1 MNKNKKLAR
10 NIMICLL
17 AGSSAFYG
25 ISMAYAATS
34 VIANNALPSGGEV
47 MAGQFQG
54 TPDNWASGLE
64 MNIHQ
69 NTVNGVIKWDSFDV
83 GGSATVNF
91 TGPQNFNSLNY
102 VNGGNLSQIYGTIN
116 ANGGNIFLIN
126 PAGVQIGNSAQIN
139 VGSLYVS
146 NKKLDDAALKQ
157 IGSQSST
164 SNIINKLQDYKDFG
178 NGELMSLGNIN
189 ATNVTFEG
197 DRIVID
203 TERLKNTDGRTKL
216 TADKIIVKT
225 NNTDNVVLGYDAY
238 DAANNTYAGQN
249 AAENIATVNGSSF
262 TKKQGYMWVEDIE
275 QLQAM
280 NTNLSGNYALR
291 NSIDATSTAEANAHF
306 TSIGNGSD
314 VFTGKLDGLG
324 NNIFSLTVN
333 NSTGDA
339 GLFAATDGAV
349 ISNVN
354 LIGGSI
360 TGTGNVGALIG
371 SATNTTITNVTN
383 TANVNGTNN
392 SATGGIVGAA
402 QATTTLDRVI
412 NTGTISGVNNVG
424 GLVGTLTDSKII
436 GTSYNLG
443 AVTGSGY
450 NVGGLVGSAEN
461 ATIGD
466 GTNLVYN
473 RLDVTGA
480 YNVGGIVGSMNGS
493 TVKNAENSGNV
504 AATGFTTET
513 YKFHTSD
520 LTTDTKNSAKDGFGE
535 AEVQIANAGGI
546 AGSSSGSQIQDV
558 QNSGDVTSF
567 KKSGNDFYDAG
578 NVGGVVGRAENTNI
592 SNAVNKEND
601 IRGAHNVGGIAG
613 YFGGSYGTNDTSYT
627 IENSQNSGGDIM
639 ATGARYGNN
648 WVTETVRKDG
658 SGGSKEAFHVG
669 NMGGIAG
676 YVTGDNTYI
685 QDSSNSGN
693 VHSLDITTTTISD
706 ASKAANT
713 GGIAGKLDRSD
724 TEDLENIK
732 NDSSKAAIS
741 GSYNTGT
748 VRGFTGIGG
757 VVGMMY
763 NGEVAQSYNVGTVK
777 TTRKTASNYEPA
789 NMGGIVGDATELT
802 DASALIYDVYNTGQ
816 IGDETYTTYARHVGG
831 IVGRFSGTL
840 EKAYN
845 TGNIYNNDTDNGGII
860 GYWYKGNIKDVFN
873 TGNITINGQLT
884 NRAET
889 GGLVGGLYGSLYGPG
904 GKQTFTLTNAYNL
917 GSIRVMDKD
926 DSSVAGIIGGASQNG
941 TTMDLTI
948 KNVYTTGDIYVGSGK
963 AEAITTI
970 ATGSHIT
977 VNNAAYIEPSAGFSG
992 LLTGNKL
999 NNEHE
1004 AQSINSNADKDTWN
1018 SFWANFIAK
1027 SKENSLDADVWR
1039 IYGGTTPILNA
1050 FTPDAKDYV
1059 DKNIDVNDD
1068 IKVQYGTAYNPLL
1081 TIITGNGS
1089 TIDFDWSQAGI
1100 TGMAGLVV
1108 NGSDLVINNMSSSGN
1123 TLYSG
1128 TIYTDRDLIIN
1139 SNSDMALGSASKIY
1153 GSSVVINS
1161 KSNLTSYGTI
1171 TATGAKNDT
1180 NGTVNI
1186 DVGSLDNYGVIS
1198 TTASG
1203 EEVTVAGIGAQHN
1216 NVTYT
1221 EDEIQDAYVDL
1232 PTVGDQY
1239 AITTKSDADT
1249 THTDI
1254 TITGAD
1260 DVNLHY
1266 GNAEKGYVHA
1276 AGDLSVT
1283 STNGDLFSDSDLFV
1297 DGNLLLSA
1305 KGETLLSLTNI
1316 GQVQSKIFIND
1327 VADAIRGLKL
1337 TGSDDSAKIAEIK
1350 DVLDKAG
1357 IFSKYGIDSD
1367 SDKNAIGQYI
1377 LQDINKNLVIPTDTL
1392 QDQSALRYL
1401 HQFLGGFTGADSKKI
1416 SLNGSSAKLTINM
1429 WDASDN
1435 FDLDKYDIIENG
1447 QNKAGFIDALNGT
1460 NISVNGTEPTT
1471 KKDITYIEI
1480 TDAEQLKNIQSY
1492 ADDSSNS
1499 KNILSYN
1506 FALMNDVD
1514 ASKVTDYK
1522 AIGGSGTAYT
1532 GTFDGRD
1539 YRIIGLNVEN
1549 QNGSNANAGVFGVI
1563 GAEGTVENLRVYSSK
1578 ITGTDTA
1585 GAIAGIN
1592 NGTIQN
1598 VTTIGNDVT
1607 VQGSANSVIINN
1619 IHVGAAGGIA
1629 GINTGTVDDVETTG
1643 SVVAGN
1649 AADNSGALSTAGGI
1663 VGINQSD
1670 AKVNNSYSDSA
1681 VTASAGSTYG
1691 LGGVAGVNFGT
1702 LSQVDSL
1709 GVTRGLYI
1717 DKAGSYQAQSGQVGG
1732 IAGINTGIINSGY
1745 NESVVNGSYEVG
1757 GIAGINNGGTITN
1770 VVNAANI
1777 TGDGKDAADG
1787 TYTGGLVGNNSGSI
1801 TNGRNN
1807 GEIIGHEYVGGLVGS
1822 NAKDSTLT
1830 NLVNDSSASITGDS
1844 YVGGIAG
1851 SNAGTITADED
1862 NNNLI
1867 NRGSITGN
1875 QYVGG
1880 VAGLNTGTIKNTN
1893 NDVVLN
1899 AVGTDAKYF
1908 GGVVGWNDKDGTIEN
1923 ATNRADIYAEK
1934 ASYVG
1939 GVAGKND
1946 GKLQGFNGNY
1956 GNVTGK
1962 DHVGGV
1968 IGENTTNITDVNAEN
1983 AGTVTATGG
1992 GAGGIFG
1999 VHTGDITDSTLKNT
2013 GKVIGTG
2020 DGGTGGIATTNS
2032 GNIINS
2038 TLTNEGE
2045 VINENGNYV
2054 GGIFGQ
2060 KNGSDKKITSSIISN
2075 NGIVKGNNYVGGIF
2089 GTNESAIAN
2098 SSMFNSV
2105 KGQVSGNSYV
2115 GGLVGSNSGTITGG
2129 RNNDNTMYEDKI
2141 YNNGV
2146 ITAAGYNIGGLI
2158 GSNEANGSL
2167 TAGYNTGAINAGN
2180 SSNVGGIVGN
2190 NVGTVDQVFN
2200 TVFNSDGTNGTI
2212 TGGTNVGG
2220 IIGSNSGTLTN
2231 AYNTTAVNGAADST
2245 GSIVGNNSNSIKYV
2259 YGSSSLVGTGNGTL
2273 EYSYEINTDE
2283 KWNHA
2288 AKYEDVGFD
2297 FTNTWKI
2304 YEGYGHPLLKVF
2316 LTSANYDSTSDTS
2329 FVYNGKE
2336 QGLDISKVTAADNLA
2351 AYHKV
2356 NQLLQILQNKNAGND
2371 YLGFVSEQI
2380 AASTDGSTFNP
2391 NNLGYDIDVNY
2402 DITKAIIDITLGTV
2416 DRTYGN
2422 AAITSTTGAIQ
2433 KDGYGFTIDM
2443 NGFTDEMKQEIN
2455 NNLLGFVVKEDT
2467 ALSNDPNN
2475 PNKVTNDVADT
2486 YTWSADF
2493 TLGADLNGNYEL
2505 GTINKGQSHVNKA
2518 ELNIHSDDKFIAI
2531 GQTPN
2536 YTGTDINDKLVNGDS
2551 LADGSYNY
2559 GIEDVLAVN
2568 TIGKYP
2574 IGIYLNGTY
2583 YELGNNWE
2591 NSVSF
2596 FKNYDIKFTPGTLTV
2611 NGIYVPVNPPDRNP
2625 WDYLYKDNPFDRIK
2639 NFRERKAEINF
2650 VDGGMEI

>member
-34 VIANNALPSGGEV
+34 VVSNTQLPTGGQVIAGEVTIPEFMKPGGAAGNNTIANITQNSNNA
-47 MAGQFQG
+47 
-54 TPDNWASGLE
+54 
-64 MNIHQ
+64 
-69 NTVNGVIKWDSFDV
+69 VIKWESFDI

-102 VNGGNLSQIYGTIN
+102 INGGNLSQIYGTIN

-146 NKKLDDAALKQ
+146 NKKLDDAALTN
-157 IGSQSST
+157 IGSQDST
-164 SNIINKLQDYKDFG
+164 SNIINKLQDYKDFS

-225 NNTDNVVLGYDAY
+225 NNNIDNVVLGYDAY
-238 DAANNTYAGQN
+238 DAAKMTYAGQN
-249 AAENIATVNGSSF
+249 ADENIATVNGSSF
-262 TKKQGYMWVEDIE
+262 TKEQGYMWVEDIE

-291 NSIDATSTAEANAHF
+291 NSIDATSTAENDAHF
-306 TSIGNGSD
+306 TSIGN
-314 VFTGKLDGLG
+314 FKGKFDGLG

-371 SATNTTITNVTN
+371 KATNTKITNVLN
-383 TANVNGTNN
+383 TASVTGTTD
-392 SATGGIVGAA
+392 SSVTGGIVGNA
-402 QATTTLDRVI
+402 QNSVIDSVI

-424 GLVGTLTDSKII
+424 GLAGKLQDTDTSDEVYAKIT

-520 LTTDTKNSAKDGFGE
+520 TTTDTKNSAQDGVGE

-546 AGSSSGSQIQDV
+546 AGGSSGSQIQDV

-613 YFGGSYGTNDTSYT
+613 YFGGSYGTNNTSYT

-639 ATGARYGNN
+639 ATGARYYDH
-648 WVTETVRKDG
+648 WVTETVRKNN
-658 SGGSKEAFHVG
+658 SGGSNEAFHVG

-676 YVTGDNTYI
+676 YVAGDNTYI
-685 QDSSNSGN
+685 KNSSNSGN
-693 VHSLDITTTTISD
+693 VHSLDITTTTISE

-713 GGIAGKLDRSD
+713 GGIAGKLDRSN
-724 TEDLENIK
+724 TENLENIK
-732 NDSSKAAIS
+732 NGSSKAAIS

-763 NGEVAQSYNVGTVK
+763 NGEVAQSYNVGTIK
-777 TTRKTASNYEPA
+777 STRKTSSSYEPS
-789 NMGGIVGDATELT
+789 NLGGIVGDATELT

-873 TGNITINGQLT
+873 TGNITINGKLA

-889 GGLVGGLYGSLYGPG
+889 GGIVGGLCGSNYGG
-904 GKQTFTLTNAYNL
+904 GGEQIFTLTNAYNL
-917 GSIRVMDKD
+917 GSIRVMDTD
-926 DSSVAGIIGGASQNG
+926 DSSVAGIIGGSSQNG
-941 TTMDLTI
+941 TTMNLTI
-948 KNVYTTGDIYVGSGK
+948 KNVYTAGDIYVGNGK

-977 VNNAAYIEPSAGFSG
+977 VNNAAYIEPTAGFS
-992 LLTGNKL
+992 KL
-999 NNEHE
+999 NSKHE
-1004 AQSINSNADKDTWN
+1004 AQSINSNADKDTWD
-1018 SFWANFIAK
+1018 SFWANFIAQ
-1027 SKENSLDADVWR
+1027 SKENSSGADVWR
-1039 IYGGTTPILNA
+1039 IYGGTTPILEA
-1050 FTPDAKDYV
+1050 FTPNSKGYV
-1059 DKNIDVNDD
+1059 DENIVGDGSNG

-1081 TIITGNGS
+1081 TIITGNGEP
-1089 TIDFDWSQAGI
+1089 IKFDWSLAGI

-1108 NGSDLVINNMSSSGN
+1108 NGSDLVIDNMSSSGN

-1128 TIYTDRDLIIN
+1128 TIYTDRALTIN
-1139 SNSDMALGSASKIY
+1139 TAKGGNISLGSASKIY
-1153 GSSVVINS
+1153 GSSVNINADG
-1161 KSNLTSYGTI
+1161 NLLSYGTI
-1171 TATGAKNDT
+1171 TATGAKGD
-1180 NGTVNI
+1180 NGNI
-1186 DVGSLDNYGVIS
+1186 NIEAGNIDNYGVIS
-1198 TTASG
+1198 STAKG
-1203 EEVTVAGIGAQHN
+1203 ETVTVAGIGKNYTSAN
-1216 NVTYT
+1216 YNT
-1221 EDEIQDAYVDL
+1221 EDIKKAYVDL
-1232 PTVGDQY
+1232 PSAGDRY
-1239 AITTKSDADT
+1239 SITAESKSTDAD
-1249 THTDI
+1249 I
-1254 TITGAD
+1254 NFTGSN
-1260 DVNLHY
+1260 DVNLYY

-1276 AGDLSVT
+1276 AGDLNIESDGNV
-1283 STNGDLFSDSDLFV
+1283 FSDSDLFV
-1297 DGNLLLSA
+1297 GGNLSMSA

-1377 LQDINKNLVIPTDTL
+1377 LQDINNKLVIPTDTL

-1401 HQFLGGFTGADSKKI
+1401 HQFLGGFTGNDDDSKKI

-1435 FDLDKYDIIENG
+1435 FDLDKYDIENG
-1447 QNKAGFIDALNGT
+1447 QNKAGFINALNGT
-1460 NISVNGTEPTT
+1460 NISVNGKVPTT

-1492 ADDSSNS
+1492 ADNPNNS

-1607 VQGSANSVIINN
+1607 VQGSANSVIIND

-1649 AADNSGALSTAGGI
+1649 AADSSGALSTAGGI
-1663 VGINQSD
+1663 VGINQSG
-1670 AKVNNSYSDSA
+1670 AEVNNSYSDSA

-1709 GVTRGLYI
+1709 GVTRGLYK
-1717 DKAGSYQAQSGQVGG
+1717 DNTGQYVAQSGQVGG
-1732 IAGINTGIINSGY
+1732 LAGINTGTINSGY
-1745 NESVVNGSYEVG
+1745 NESIVNGSREIG
-1757 GIAGINNGGTITN
+1757 GIAGVNNGGTITN
-1770 VVNAANI
+1770 VVNAANV

-1807 GEIIGHEYVGGLVGS
+1807 GEITGHEYVGGLVGS
-1822 NAKDSTLT
+1822 NAKDSILK

-1851 SNAGTITADED
+1851 SNAGTITADEK

-1867 NRGSITGN
+1867 NRGVITGN
-1875 QYVGG
+1875 KYVGG
-1880 VAGLNTGTIKNTN
+1880 VAGVNTGTITNTN
-1893 NDVVLN
+1893 NNVILHATGN
-1899 AVGTDAKYF
+1899 DAQYF
-1908 GGVVGWNDKDGTIEN
+1908 GGVAGRNDQAGTIEN
-1923 ATNRADIYAEK
+1923 ATNRADIYAEN

-1939 GVAGKND
+1939 GIAGKNE
-1946 GKLQGFNGNY
+1946 GTLNGFNGNY

-1968 IGENTTNITDVNAEN
+1968 IGENTTDITGVNAEN
-1983 AGTVTATGG
+1983 AGTVIATGG

-1999 VHTGDITDSTLKNT
+1999 IHTGNLTNSTLKNVGT
-2013 GKVIGTG
+2013 VIGTG
-2020 DGGTGGIATTNS
+2020 DGGTGGLIGQNT
-2032 GNIINS
+2032 GNINKSSLKNEAGATVIGIN
-2038 TLTNEGE
+2038 N
-2045 VINENGNYV
+2045 
-2054 GGIFGQ
+2054 
-2060 KNGSDKKITSSIISN
+2060 
-2075 NGIVKGNNYVGGIF
+2075 
-2089 GTNESAIAN
+2089 
-2098 SSMFNSV
+2098 
-2105 KGQVSGNSYV
+2105 V
-2115 GGLVGSNSGTITGG
+2115 GGLIGINTGTITGG
-2129 RNNDNTMYEDKI
+2129 RDDNNSYYKYQI

-2146 ITAAGYNIGGLI
+2146 INVGTWNDTNNDGVINADEFTSTNGSNIGGLI

-2220 IIGSNSGTLTN
+2220 IIGSNSDSGTLTN
-2231 AYNTTAVNGAADST
+2231 AYNTTAVTGAADST
-2245 GSIVGNNSNSIKYV
+2245 GSIVGSNSGTVQYV
-2259 YGSSSLVGTGNGTL
+2259 YGSGSLVGTGNGTL
-2273 EYSYEINTDE
+2273 EYSYEISNGE
-2283 KWNHA
+2283 KWNNA
-2288 AKYEDVGFD
+2288 GSYKGFAFSDGKYDNQDGI
-2297 FTNTWKI
+2297 WKI

-2316 LTSANYDSTSDTS
+2316 LTSASYKPDADTS

-2336 QGLDISKVTAADNLA
+2336 QGLNAGNVIAADGLG
-2351 AYHKV
+2351 AYH
-2356 NQLLQILQNKNAGND
+2356 NAEQLLQALLNKEIGDN

-2380 AASTDGSTFNP
+2380 AASLAGGFNP
-2391 NNLGYDIDVNY
+2391 NNLGYDIDVKY
-2402 DITKAIIDITLGTV
+2402 
-2416 DRTYGN
+2416 
-2422 AAITSTTGAIQ
+2422 AITPSP
-2433 KDGYGFTIDM
+2433 
-2443 NGFTDEMKQEIN
+2443 IN
-2455 NNLLGFVVKEDT
+2455 
-2467 ALSNDPNN
+2467 P
-2475 PNKVTNDVADT
+2475 
-2486 YTWSADF
+2486 
-2493 TLGADLNGNYEL
+2493 EL
-2505 GTINKGQSHVNKA
+2505 
-2518 ELNIHSDDKFIAI
+2518 
-2531 GQTPN
+2531 P
-2536 YTGTDINDKLVNGDS
+2536 
-2551 LADGSYNY
+2551 
-2559 GIEDVLAVN
+2559 
-2568 TIGKYP
+2568 KY
-2574 IGIYLNGTY
+2574 
-2583 YELGNNWE
+2583 
-2591 NSVSF
+2591 
-2596 FKNYDIKFTPGTLTV
+2596 
-2611 NGIYVPVNPPDRNP
+2611 
-2625 WDYLYKDNPFDRIK
+2625 DYLYKDNPFDRIK

>member
-34 VIANNALPSGGEV
+34 VVSNTQLPTGFDPVLGGATISQNGNIMDVNQEYQNA
-47 MAGQFQG
+47 
-54 TPDNWASGLE
+54 
-64 MNIHQ
+64 
-69 NTVNGVIKWDSFDV
+69 VNKWESFDI

-91 TGPQNFNSLNY
+91 NGPQNFNSLNY

-146 NKKLDDAALKQ
+146 NKKLDDAALTN
-157 IGSQSST
+157 IGSQNST
-164 SNIINKLQDYKDFG
+164 SNIIKTLQTYSTFG

-197 DRIVID
+197 NGRIVID
-203 TERLKNTDGRTKL
+203 ADRIRDAAG
-216 TADKIIVKT
+216 TAVNNDFKVHTT
-225 NNTDNVVLGYDAY
+225 NADNVVIGYEAY
-238 DAANNTYAGQN
+238 DGTYEGKDKEFDNVYVDN
-249 AAENIATVNGSSF
+249 AATPTNV
-262 TKKQGYMWVEDIE
+262 KGYMWVEDIE

-306 TSIGNGSD
+306 TSIGN
-314 VFTGKLDGLG
+314 FEGKFDGLG

-333 NSTGDA
+333 STGDA
-339 GLFAATDGAV
+339 GLFAATAGAV

-383 TANVNGTNN
+383 TANVNGTTD
-392 SATGGIVGAA
+392 SSVTGGIVGNA
-402 QATTTLDRVI
+402 QNSVIDSGI

-424 GLVGTLTDSKII
+424 GLVGKLTGNNTGDAQIT

-466 GTNLVYN
+466 GINLVYN

-480 YNVGGIVGSMNGS
+480 YNVGGIVGSTNGS
-493 TVKNAENSGNV
+493 TVQNAENSGNV

-520 LTTDTKNSAKDGFGE
+520 PTTDTKNSAQDGVGE

-567 KKSGNDFYDAG
+567 KQSGNDFYDAG

-639 ATGARYGNN
+639 ATGARNGNN

-676 YVTGDNTYI
+676 YVAGDNTYI
-685 QDSSNSGN
+685 KNSSNSGN

-713 GGIAGKLDRSD
+713 GGIAGKLDRSN
-724 TEDLENIK
+724 TETLDDVK
-732 NDSSKAAIS
+732 QDPSKAAIS

-777 TTRKTASNYEPA
+777 TTRKTASNYEPS

-873 TGNITINGQLT
+873 TGNITINGQLG

-889 GGLVGGLYGSLYGPG
+889 GGIVGGLYGSLYGPG

-926 DSSVAGIIGGASQNG
+926 DSSVAGIIGGSSQDG

-948 KNVYTTGDIYVGSGK
+948 KNVYTTGDIYVGSGN

-977 VNNAAYIEPSAGFSG
+977 VNNAAYIEPSEGFSE
-992 LLTGNKL
+992 LIKL
-999 NNEHE
+999 NNKHG

-1027 SKENSLDADVWR
+1027 SKENPSDADVWR
-1039 IYGGTTPILNA
+1039 IYDGTTPILNA

-1059 DKNIDVNDD
+1059 DKNIAVNDD

-1081 TIITGNGS
+1081 TIITGNGK
-1089 TIDFDWSQAGI
+1089 TITFDWSEAGI

-1153 GSSVVINS
+1153 GSSVVIKS
-1161 KSNLTSYGTI
+1161 ESNLTSYGTI
-1171 TATGAKNDT
+1171 TATGAKNDK

-1221 EDEIQDAYVDL
+1221 EAEIKNAYVDL

-1283 STNGDLFSDSDLFV
+1283 STNGDVFSDSDLFV
-1297 DGNLLLSA
+1297 DGNLSLSA

-1337 TGSDDSAKIAEIK
+1337 TGSNDSAKIAEIK

-1367 SDKNAIGQYI
+1367 NDQNAIGEYI
-1377 LQDINKNLVIPTDTL
+1377 LQDIKADLVIPTDTL

-1401 HQFLGGFTGADSKKI
+1401 HQFLGGFTGVDSKKI

-1435 FDLDKYDIIENG
+1435 FDLDKYDIIIENG
-1447 QNKAGFIDALNGT
+1447 QNKAGFIDALNKT
-1460 NISVNGTEPTT
+1460 NISVNDEVPTT

-1492 ADDSSNS
+1492 ADNPNNS

-1578 ITGTDTA
+1578 FNGTDTA

-1607 VQGSANSVIINN
+1607 VQGSAKSVTINN

-1880 VAGLNTGTIKNTN
+1880 VAGLNTGTITNTLN
-1893 NDVVLN
+1893 SVVLN
-1899 AVGTDAKYF
+1899 ATGKDAKYF
-1908 GGVVGWNDKDGTIEN
+1908 GGVVGQNSGVIDG
-1923 ATNRADIYAEK
+1923 ATNTSDIDITAVGGTLVGGIIGHNTDTGTLKGEILNQGSVTGTKDVGGIIGQNDNKNVLQGTEDKRLTVTNEGTVKAESGGAAGIFYTNNGQINYADIINK
-1934 ASYVG
+1934 G
-1939 GVAGKND
+1939 
-1946 GKLQGFNGNY
+1946 
-1956 GNVTGK
+1956 T
-1962 DHVGGV
+1962 V
-1968 IGENTTNITDVNAEN
+1968 IGGD
-1983 AGTVTATGG
+1983 GATGG
-1992 GAGGIFG
+1992 LFG
-1999 VHTGDITDSTLKNT
+1999 
-2013 GKVIGTG
+2013 
-2020 DGGTGGIATTNS
+2020 TNS
-2032 GNIINS
+2032 GAITNS
-2038 TLTNEGE
+2038 TLTN
-2045 VINENGNYV
+2045 
-2054 GGIFGQ
+2054 
-2060 KNGSDKKITSSIISN
+2060 S
-2075 NGIVKGNNYVGGIF
+2075 GIVTGG
-2089 GTNESAIAN
+2089 GT
-2098 SSMFNSV
+2098 
-2105 KGQVSGNSYV
+2105 V
-2115 GGLVGSNSGTITGG
+2115 GGLIGENSGDISTSSLKNEAGATVIGINNVGGLIGKNTGTIEGG
-2129 RNNDNTMYEDKI
+2129 RDDNNSYYKYQI

-2146 ITAAGYNIGGLI
+2146 INVGTWADKNNDGVINADEFTSTNGSNIGGLI

-2180 SSNVGGIVGN
+2180 SSNVGGIVGSN
-2190 NVGTVDQVFN
+2190 AGKVDQVFN

-2231 AYNTTAVNGAADST
+2231 AYNTTSVNGANST
-2245 GSIVGNNSNSIKYV
+2245 GSIVGSNSGTVQYV
-2259 YGSSSLVGTGNGTL
+2259 YGSGSLVGTGNGTID
-2273 EYSYEINTDE
+2273 SYEISTDE
-2283 KWNHA
+2283 EWNNA
-2288 AKYEDVGFD
+2288 GSYDGFAFSD
-2297 FTNTWKI
+2297 GEYDKQNGIWKI

-2336 QGLDISKVTAADNLA
+2336 QGLNAGNVIAADGLG
-2351 AYHKV
+2351 AY
-2356 NQLLQILQNKNAGND
+2356 NNAEQLLQALLNKEVGDN

-2380 AASTDGSTFNP
+2380 AASLAGGFNP
-2391 NNLGYDIDVNY
+2391 NNLGYDIDVKY
-2402 DITKAIIDITLGTV
+2402 
-2416 DRTYGN
+2416 
-2422 AAITSTTGAIQ
+2422 AITPSP
-2433 KDGYGFTIDM
+2433 
-2443 NGFTDEMKQEIN
+2443 IN
-2455 NNLLGFVVKEDT
+2455 
-2467 ALSNDPNN
+2467 P
-2475 PNKVTNDVADT
+2475 
-2486 YTWSADF
+2486 
-2493 TLGADLNGNYEL
+2493 EL
-2505 GTINKGQSHVNKA
+2505 
-2518 ELNIHSDDKFIAI
+2518 
-2531 GQTPN
+2531 P
-2536 YTGTDINDKLVNGDS
+2536 
-2551 LADGSYNY
+2551 
-2559 GIEDVLAVN
+2559 
-2568 TIGKYP
+2568 KY
-2574 IGIYLNGTY
+2574 
-2583 YELGNNWE
+2583 
-2591 NSVSF
+2591 
-2596 FKNYDIKFTPGTLTV
+2596 
-2611 NGIYVPVNPPDRNP
+2611 
-2625 WDYLYKDNPFDRIK
+2625 DYLYKDNPFDRIK

>member
-34 VIANNALPSGGEV
+34 VVSNTQLPTGGQVIAGEVTIPEFMKPGGAAGNNTIANITQNSNNA
-47 MAGQFQG
+47 
-54 TPDNWASGLE
+54 
-64 MNIHQ
+64 
-69 NTVNGVIKWDSFDV
+69 VIKWDSFDV

-91 TGPQNFNSLNY
+91 NGPQNFNSLNY

-146 NKKLDDAALKQ
+146 NKKLDDAALTN
-157 IGSQSST
+157 IGSQDST
-164 SNIINKLQDYKDFG
+164 SNIINKLQAYKDFG

-203 TERLKNTDGRTKL
+203 TERLKNTDGRNKL

-225 NNTDNVVLGYDAY
+225 NNNTDNVVLGYDAY
-238 DAANNTYAGQN
+238 DAANKTYAGQN
-249 AAENIATVNGSSF
+249 AAGNIATVNNSSF
-262 TKKQGYMWVEDIE
+262 TKKQGYMWVEDVE

-280 NTNLSGNYALR
+280 NTNLDGNYALR
-291 NSIDATSTAEANAHF
+291 NSIDATSTAENDAHF
-306 TSIGNGSD
+306 ISIGNESGA
-314 VFTGKLDGLG
+314 FTGKLDGLG

-371 SATNTTITNVTN
+371 KATNTKITNVLN
-383 TANVNGTNN
+383 TASVTGTTD
-392 SATGGIVGAA
+392 SSVTGGIVGNA
-402 QATTTLDRVI
+402 QNSVIDSVI

-424 GLVGTLTDSKII
+424 GLVGKLTGNNTGDAKIT

-443 AVTGSGY
+443 AVTGSGD

-480 YNVGGIVGSMNGS
+480 YNVGGIVGSMDGS
-493 TVKNAENSGNV
+493 TVRNAENSGNV
-504 AATGFTTET
+504 AATSFKEDT
-513 YKFHTSD
+513 YEFHTSD
-520 LTTDTKNSAKDGFGE
+520 PTTEKKKGFGE
-535 AEVQIANAGGI
+535 EKVQIANAGGI
-546 AGSSSGSQIQDV
+546 AGNSINSNIEKV
-558 QNSGDVTSF
+558 QNSGDVTSS
-567 KKSGNDFYDAG
+567 KDSGNDFYDAG
-578 NVGGVVGRAENTNI
+578 NVGGVVGCAEKTNI
-592 SNAVNKEND
+592 INAVNKEND

-613 YFGGSYGTNDTSYT
+613 YFGGSYSTNDASYT
-627 IENSQNSGGDIM
+627 IKNSQNSGGDIM
-639 ATGARYGNN
+639 ATGARYYDH
-648 WVTETVRKDG
+648 WVTETVRKNN
-658 SGGSKEAFHVG
+658 SGGSNEAFHVG

-676 YVTGDNTYI
+676 YVAGDNTYI

-693 VHSLDITTTTISD
+693 VHSLDITTTTISE

-713 GGIAGKLDRSD
+713 GGIAGKLDRSN
-724 TEDLENIK
+724 TENLEKKLENIK
-732 NDSSKAAIS
+732 KDSSKAAIS

-763 NGEVAQSYNVGTVK
+763 NGEVAQSYNVGTIK
-777 TTRKTASNYEPA
+777 STRKTASSYEPS
-789 NMGGIVGDATELT
+789 NLGGIVGDATELT
-802 DASALIYDVYNTGQ
+802 NASALIYDVYNTGQ

-873 TGNITINGQLT
+873 TGNITINGDLSK
-884 NRAET
+884 RAET
-889 GGLVGGLYGSLYGPG
+889 GGIVGGVYANNYGG
-904 GKQTFTLTNAYNL
+904 GGVQTFTLTNAYNL

-941 TTMDLTI
+941 TGMTLTI
-948 KNVYTTGDIYVGSGK
+948 KNVYTAGDIYVGSGN

-970 ATGSHIT
+970 ATGS
-977 VNNAAYIEPSAGFSG
+977 VDNAAYIEPTEGFSG

-999 NNEHE
+999 NNKHG
-1004 AQSINSNADKDTWN
+1004 AQSINSNADKSAWK
-1018 SFWANFIAK
+1018 NFIK
-1027 SKENSLDADVWR
+1027 NSEESGEGVWR
-1039 IYGGTTPILNA
+1039 IYGGTTPILEAFKA
-1050 FTPDAKDYV
+1050 FTPEAKDYV
-1059 DKNIDVNDD
+1059 DNLLEDKKIDG
-1068 IKVQYGTAYNPLL
+1068 VQYGTAYNPLL
-1081 TIITGNGS
+1081 TIITGNGR
-1089 TIDFDWSQAGI
+1089 TIDFDWSHAGI

-1108 NGSDLVINNMSSSGN
+1108 NGSDLVIDNMSSSGN

-1128 TIYTDRDLIIN
+1128 TIYTDGALTIN
-1139 SNSDMALGSASKIY
+1139 IAEGGNISLGSASKIY
-1153 GSSVVINS
+1153 GSSVNINADG
-1161 KSNLTSYGTI
+1161 NLLSYGTI
-1171 TATGAKNDT
+1171 TSTGAKEGD
-1180 NGTVNI
+1180 NGNI
-1186 DVGSLDNYGVIS
+1186 NIKAGNIDNYGVIS
-1198 TTASG
+1198 STANG
-1203 EEVTVAGIGAQHN
+1203 ETVTVAGIGKNYTSAN
-1216 NVTYT
+1216 YNT
-1221 EDEIQDAYVDL
+1221 EDIKNAYVDL
-1232 PTVGDQY
+1232 PSAGDRY
-1239 AITTKSDADT
+1239 SITADSKSTDAN
-1249 THTDI
+1249 I
-1254 TITGAD
+1254 NFNGSN

-1283 STNGDLFSDSDLFV
+1283 SNNGDVFSDSDLFV
-1297 DGNLLLSA
+1297 GRNLSMSA

-1337 TGSDDSAKIAEIK
+1337 TGSDDNAKIKEIIN
-1350 DVLDKAG
+1350 VLDAAD
-1357 IFSKYGIDSD
+1357 IFKNYGISNEN
-1367 SDKNAIGQYI
+1367 DKSAIGQYI
-1377 LQDINKNLVIPTDTL
+1377 LQDINNNLVIPTDTL
-1392 QDQSALRYL
+1392 KDQSALRYL
-1401 HQFLGGFTGADSKKI
+1401 HQFLAGFGTDSKEI
-1416 SLNGSSAKLTINM
+1416 SLHGSSSKLTINM
-1429 WDASDN
+1429 WDSKN
-1435 FDLDKYDIIENG
+1435 GFDLDKYDKNISLV
-1447 QNKAGFIDALNGT
+1447 DALNSL
-1460 NISVNGTEPTT
+1460 NV
-1471 KKDITYIEI
+1471 KKDDEKVNNVKDIAYIEI
-1480 TDAEQLKNIQSY
+1480 TNAEQLASIQKY
-1492 ADDSSNS
+1492 KDNNTDSG
-1499 KNILSYN
+1499 ILGYN
-1506 FALMNDVD
+1506 FTLMNDID
-1514 ASKVTDYK
+1514 ASKVSDYK
-1522 AIGGSGTAYT
+1522 AIGSGNTEYT

-1539 YRIIGLNVEN
+1539 HRIIGLNVEN

-1563 GAEGTVENLRVYSSK
+1563 GAGGTVENLRVYSSK

-1592 NGTIQN
+1592 NGKIQN

-1607 VQGSANSVIINN
+1607 VQGSANSVTINN
-1619 IHVGAAGGIA
+1619 ITVGAAGGIA

-1663 VGINQSD
+1663 VGINQRD

-1691 LGGVAGVNFGT
+1691 LGGVAGVNFGN

-1732 IAGINTGIINSGY
+1732 LAGINTGIINSGY

-1777 TGDGKDAADG
+1777 TGDGKDEADG

-1822 NAKDSTLT
+1822 NAEVSTLT

-1867 NRGSITGN
+1867 NRGSITGK

-1908 GGVVGWNDKDGTIEN
+1908 GGVVGWNAQDGTIEN

-2158 GSNEANGSL
+2158 GRNEANGSL

-2231 AYNTTAVNGAADST
+2231 AYNTTSVNGAADST

-2283 KWNHA
+2283 KWNNA
-2288 AKYEDVGFD
+2288 GSYDGFAFSD
-2297 FTNTWKI
+2297 GEYDNQDGIWKI

-2336 QGLDISKVTAADNLA
+2336 QGLNAGNVIAADGLG
-2351 AYHKV
+2351 AYH
-2356 NQLLQILQNKNAGND
+2356 NAEQLLQALLNKEIGDN

-2380 AASTDGSTFNP
+2380 AASLAGGFNP
-2391 NNLGYDIDVNY
+2391 NNLGYDIDVKY
-2402 DITKAIIDITLGTV
+2402 
-2416 DRTYGN
+2416 
-2422 AAITSTTGAIQ
+2422 AITPSP
-2433 KDGYGFTIDM
+2433 
-2443 NGFTDEMKQEIN
+2443 IN
-2455 NNLLGFVVKEDT
+2455 PEFPE
-2467 ALSNDPNN
+2467 
-2475 PNKVTNDVADT
+2475 
-2486 YTWSADF
+2486 Y
-2493 TLGADLNGNYEL
+2493 
-2505 GTINKGQSHVNKA
+2505 
-2518 ELNIHSDDKFIAI
+2518 
-2531 GQTPN
+2531 
-2536 YTGTDINDKLVNGDS
+2536 
-2551 LADGSYNY
+2551 
-2559 GIEDVLAVN
+2559 
-2568 TIGKYP
+2568 
-2574 IGIYLNGTY
+2574 
-2583 YELGNNWE
+2583 
-2591 NSVSF
+2591 
-2596 FKNYDIKFTPGTLTV
+2596 
-2611 NGIYVPVNPPDRNP
+2611 
-2625 WDYLYKDNPFDRIK
+2625 DYLYKDNPFDRIK

>member
-34 VIANNALPSGGEV
+34 VVSNTQLPTGGQVIAGEVTIPEFMKPGGAAGNNTIANITQNSNNA
-47 MAGQFQG
+47 
-54 TPDNWASGLE
+54 
-64 MNIHQ
+64 
-69 NTVNGVIKWDSFDV
+69 VIKWESFDI

-91 TGPQNFNSLNY
+91 NGPQNFNSLNY

-146 NKKLDDAALKQ
+146 NKKLDDAALKN
-157 IGSQSST
+157 IGSQNGT
-164 SNIINKLQDYKDFG
+164 SNIIKTLQTYSTFG

-238 DAANNTYAGQN
+238 DAANKTYAGQN
-249 AAENIATVNGSSF
+249 AAGNIATVNGKYF
-262 TKKQGYMWVEDIE
+262 TKEQGYMWVEDIE

-280 NTNLSGNYALR
+280 NTNRSGNYALR
-291 NSIDATSTAEANAHF
+291 NSIDATSTAENDAHF
-306 TSIGNGSD
+306 TSIGN
-314 VFTGKLDGLG
+314 FKGKFDGLG

-371 SATNTTITNVTN
+371 SATNTTINNITN
-383 TANVNGTNN
+383 TANVTGKGDT
-392 SATGGIVGAA
+392 SITGGIVGAA

-424 GLVGTLTDSKII
+424 GLVGKLTGNNTGDAQIT

-450 NVGGLVGSAEN
+450 NVGGLVGSADN

-493 TVKNAENSGNV
+493 TVQNAENSGNV

-520 LTTDTKNSAKDGFGE
+520 PTTDTKNGSVEDGVGE

-567 KKSGNDFYDAG
+567 KQSGNDFYDAG

-592 SNAVNKEND
+592 INAVNKEND

-613 YFGGSYGTNDTSYT
+613 YFGGSYGTNDPSYT

-639 ATGARYGNN
+639 ATGARNVNN

-676 YVTGDNTYI
+676 YVAGDNTYI

-693 VHSLDITTTTISD
+693 VHSLDITTTTISE

-713 GGIAGKLDRSD
+713 GGIAGKLDRSN
-724 TEDLENIK
+724 TETLDDVK
-732 NDSSKAAIS
+732 QDPSKAAIS

-873 TGNITINGQLT
+873 TGNITINGQLG

-889 GGLVGGLYGSLYGPG
+889 GGIVGGVYANNYGGG
-904 GKQTFTLTNAYNL
+904 GKQIFTLTNAYNL
-917 GSIRVMDKD
+917 GSIRVMDTD

-941 TTMDLTI
+941 TGMTLTI
-948 KNVYTTGDIYVGSGK
+948 KNVYTAGDIYVGNGN

-970 ATGSHIT
+970 ATGDHIK
-977 VNNAAYIEPSAGFSG
+977 VDNAAYIEPSEGFSE
-992 LLTGNKL
+992 LIKL
-999 NNEHE
+999 NNKHG

-1027 SKENSLDADVWR
+1027 SKENPSDADVWR
-1039 IYGGTTPILNA
+1039 IYDGTTPILNA
-1050 FTPDAKDYV
+1050 FTPDAQDYV
-1059 DKNIDVNDD
+1059 YNNIVGNG
-1068 IKVQYGTAYNPLL
+1068 IEVQYGTAYNPLL
-1081 TIITGNGS
+1081 TIIKGNGE
-1089 TIDFDWSQAGI
+1089 TINFNWSEAGI

-1171 TATGAKNDT
+1171 TATGAKNDK

-1221 EDEIQDAYVDL
+1221 EAEIKNAYVDL

-1283 STNGDLFSDSDLFV
+1283 STNGDVFSDSDLFV
-1297 DGNLLLSA
+1297 GGNLSLSA

-1327 VADAIRGLKL
+1327 VADAIRGLEL
-1337 TGSDDSAKIAEIK
+1337 TGSDDSAKITKIIE
-1350 DVLDKAG
+1350 VLANAG
-1357 IFSKYGIDSD
+1357 IFDKYHIKSD

-1447 QNKAGFIDALNGT
+1447 QNKAGFIDALNKT
-1460 NISVNGTEPTT
+1460 NISVNDEVPTT

-1492 ADDSSNS
+1492 ADNPNNS

-1585 GAIAGIN
+1585 GAISGIN

-1607 VQGSANSVIINN
+1607 VQGSANSVTINN
-1619 IHVGAAGGIA
+1619 INVGAAGGIA

-1663 VGINQSD
+1663 VGINQSG

-1732 IAGINTGIINSGY
+1732 IAGINTGTINSGY

-1880 VAGLNTGTIKNTN
+1880 VAGLNTGTITNTLN
-1893 NDVVLN
+1893 SVVLN
-1899 AVGTDAKYF
+1899 ATGKDAKYF
-1908 GGVVGWNDKDGTIEN
+1908 GGVVGQNSGLIDG
-1923 ATNRADIYAEK
+1923 ATNTSDIDITAVGGTLVGGIIGHNTDTGTLKGEILNQGSVTGTKDVGGIIGQNDNKNVLQGTEDKRLTVTNEGTVKAESGGAAGIFYTNNGQINYADIINK
-1934 ASYVG
+1934 G
-1939 GVAGKND
+1939 
-1946 GKLQGFNGNY
+1946 
-1956 GNVTGK
+1956 T
-1962 DHVGGV
+1962 V
-1968 IGENTTNITDVNAEN
+1968 IGGD
-1983 AGTVTATGG
+1983 GATGG
-1992 GAGGIFG
+1992 LFG
-1999 VHTGDITDSTLKNT
+1999 
-2013 GKVIGTG
+2013 
-2020 DGGTGGIATTNS
+2020 TNS
-2032 GNIINS
+2032 GAITNS
-2038 TLTNEGE
+2038 TLTN
-2045 VINENGNYV
+2045 
-2054 GGIFGQ
+2054 
-2060 KNGSDKKITSSIISN
+2060 S
-2075 NGIVKGNNYVGGIF
+2075 GIVTGS
-2089 GTNESAIAN
+2089 GT
-2098 SSMFNSV
+2098 
-2105 KGQVSGNSYV
+2105 V
-2115 GGLVGSNSGTITGG
+2115 GGLIGENSGDISTSSLKNEAGATVIGINNVGGLIGKNTGTIEGG
-2129 RNNDNTMYEDKI
+2129 RDDNNSYYKYQI

-2146 ITAAGYNIGGLI
+2146 INVGTWTDGNNNGMVDNGEFTSTNGSNIGGLI
-2158 GSNEANGSL
+2158 GSNEENGSL
-2167 TAGYNTGAINAGN
+2167 TAGYNTGAINAGK

-2220 IIGSNSGTLTN
+2220 IIGNNSGTLTN
-2231 AYNTTAVNGAADST
+2231 AYNTTSVTGANST
-2245 GSIVGNNSNSIKYV
+2245 GSIVGSNSGTVQYV
-2259 YGSSSLVGTGNGTL
+2259 YGSGSLVGTGNGTID
-2273 EYSYEINTDE
+2273 SYEISTDE
-2283 KWNHA
+2283 EWNNA
-2288 AKYEDVGFD
+2288 GSYDGFAFSDGKYNKQNGI
-2297 FTNTWKI
+2297 WKI

-2329 FVYNGKE
+2329 FVYNGNE
-2336 QGLDISKVTAADNLA
+2336 QGLNAGNVIAADGLG
-2351 AYHKV
+2351 AY
-2356 NQLLQILQNKNAGND
+2356 NNAEQLLQALLNKEVGDN

-2380 AASTDGSTFNP
+2380 AASLAGGFNP
-2391 NNLGYDIDVNY
+2391 NNLGYDIDVKY
-2402 DITKAIIDITLGTV
+2402 
-2416 DRTYGN
+2416 
-2422 AAITSTTGAIQ
+2422 AITPSP
-2433 KDGYGFTIDM
+2433 
-2443 NGFTDEMKQEIN
+2443 IN
-2455 NNLLGFVVKEDT
+2455 
-2467 ALSNDPNN
+2467 P
-2475 PNKVTNDVADT
+2475 
-2486 YTWSADF
+2486 
-2493 TLGADLNGNYEL
+2493 EL
-2505 GTINKGQSHVNKA
+2505 
-2518 ELNIHSDDKFIAI
+2518 
-2531 GQTPN
+2531 P
-2536 YTGTDINDKLVNGDS
+2536 
-2551 LADGSYNY
+2551 
-2559 GIEDVLAVN
+2559 
-2568 TIGKYP
+2568 KY
-2574 IGIYLNGTY
+2574 
-2583 YELGNNWE
+2583 
-2591 NSVSF
+2591 
-2596 FKNYDIKFTPGTLTV
+2596 
-2611 NGIYVPVNPPDRNP
+2611 
-2625 WDYLYKDNPFDRIK
+2625 DYLYKDNPFDRIK

>member
-34 VIANNALPSGGEV
+34 VVSNTKLPTGGQVIAGEVTIPEFMKPGGAAGNNTIANITQNSNNA
-47 MAGQFQG
+47 
-54 TPDNWASGLE
+54 
-64 MNIHQ
+64 
-69 NTVNGVIKWDSFDV
+69 VIKWESFDI

-146 NKKLDDAALKQ
+146 NKEFKDESVLQAINKDGTIND
-157 IGSQSST
+157 
-164 SNIINKLQDYKDFG
+164 IINTINEKSTFG

-238 DAANNTYAGQN
+238 DAAKKTYAGQN
-249 AAENIATVNGSSF
+249 AAGNIATVNGKYF
-262 TKKQGYMWVEDIE
+262 TKEQGYMWVEDIE

-280 NTNLSGNYALR
+280 NTNISGNYALR

-306 TSIGNGSD
+306 TSIGNESD
-314 VFTGKLDGLG
+314 AFTGKLDGLG
-324 NNIFSLTVN
+324 NNIFSLTV

-371 SATNTTITNVTN
+371 KATNTKITNVLN
-383 TANVNGTNN
+383 TASVTGTTD
-392 SATGGIVGAA
+392 SSVTGGIVGNA
-402 QATTTLDRVI
+402 QNSVIDSVI

-424 GLVGTLTDSKII
+424 GLVGKLTGKNTGDAQIT

-473 RLDVTGA
+473 RLDVTGD

-504 AATGFTTET
+504 AATSFTEEI
-513 YKFHTSD
+513 YEFHTSD
-520 LTTDTKNSAKDGFGE
+520 TTTDTKNGSVKDDVGE
-535 AEVQIANAGGI
+535 EKVQIANAGGI
-546 AGSSSGSQIQDV
+546 AGSSSGSKIQDV
-558 QNSGDVTSF
+558 QNSGDVTSS
-567 KKSGNDFYDAG
+567 KQSGNDFYDAG

-592 SNAVNKEND
+592 INAVNKEND

-613 YFGGSYGTNDTSYT
+613 YFGGSYGTNNTSYT

-639 ATGARYGNN
+639 TTGARYGNN

-658 SGGSKEAFHVG
+658 SGGSKETFHVG

-676 YVTGDNTYI
+676 YVAGDNTYI

-693 VHSLDITTTTISD
+693 VHSLDITTTKISE

-713 GGIAGKLDRSD
+713 GGIAGKLDRSN
-724 TEDLENIK
+724 TENLENIK
-732 NDSSKAAIS
+732 NGSSKAAIS

-777 TTRKTASNYEPA
+777 TTRKTASNFEPA

-873 TGNITINGQLT
+873 TGNITINGDLS

-889 GGLVGGLYGSLYGPG
+889 GGIVGGVYANNYGSG
-904 GKQTFTLTNAYNL
+904 GKQKFTLTNAYNL

-941 TTMDLTI
+941 TGMDLTI

-977 VNNAAYIEPSAGFSG
+977 VNNAAYIAPSSGFSG
-992 LLTGNKL
+992 LGDN
-999 NNEHE
+999 HE
-1004 AQSINSNADKDTWN
+1004 ATCIDSNAAWN
-1018 SFWANFIAK
+1018 GFIAK
-1027 SKENSLDADVWR
+1027 SEENSSDSDVWR
-1039 IYGGTTPILNA
+1039 IYDGTTPILNA
-1050 FTPDAKDYV
+1050 FTPNSKKYFG
-1059 DKNIDVNDD
+1059 NDSN
-1068 IKVQYGTAYNPLL
+1068 VQYGTAYNPLL
-1081 TIITGNGS
+1081 TIITGNGDPIE
-1089 TIDFDWSQAGI
+1089 IDWRKAGI

-1108 NGSDLVINNMSSSGN
+1108 NGSDLVINNVNSTGN

-1128 TIYTDRDLIIN
+1128 TIYTDGDLIIN

-1171 TATGAKNDT
+1171 TATGAKNDKK
-1180 NGTVNI
+1180 GTVNI

-1221 EDEIQDAYVDL
+1221 EAEIKNAYVDL

-1239 AITTKSDADT
+1239 AITTKSDANT
-1249 THTDI
+1249 THTAI

-1283 STNGDLFSDSDLFV
+1283 STNGDVFSDSDLFV
-1297 DGNLLLSA
+1297 DGNLSLSA

-1327 VADAIRGLKL
+1327 VADAIRGKL
-1337 TGSDDSAKIAEIK
+1337 TESVDKAGIIEI
-1350 DVLDKAG
+1350 LDNAG
-1357 IFSKYGIDSD
+1357 IFSKYDISNDN
-1367 SDKNAIGQYI
+1367 DKSAIGQYI
-1377 LQDINKNLVIPTDTL
+1377 LQDINNNLVIPTDTL

-1401 HQFLGGFTGADSKKI
+1401 HQFLGGFTGKGDDSKKI
-1416 SLNGSSAKLTINM
+1416 SLNGSFAKLTINM

-1447 QNKAGFIDALNGT
+1447 QNKAGFIDALNKT
-1460 NISVNGTEPTT
+1460 NISVNDEVPTT

-1492 ADDSSNS
+1492 ADQNNS

-1563 GAEGTVENLRVYSSK
+1563 GKEGGKEGTVENLRVYSSK

-1607 VQGSANSVIINN
+1607 VQGSAKSVTINN

-1649 AADNSGALSTAGGI
+1649 AADSSGALSTAGGI
-1663 VGINQSD
+1663 VGINQSG
-1670 AKVNNSYSDSA
+1670 AKVKNSYSDSA

-1709 GVTRGLYI
+1709 GVTRGLYK
-1717 DKAGSYQAQSGQVGG
+1717 DNTGKYVAQSGQVGG
-1732 IAGINTGIINSGY
+1732 IAGINTGTIDSGY

-1757 GIAGINNGGTITN
+1757 GIAGINNGGKITN

-1777 TGDGKDAADG
+1777 TGDGDNTPNEGDNTKNNDG
-1787 TYTGGLVGNNSGSI
+1787 SYIGGLVGSNIGSNSGYI

-1807 GEIIGHEYVGGLVGS
+1807 GEIAGHNYVGGLVGS
-1822 NAKDSTLT
+1822 NATNSTLS
-1830 NLVNDSSASITGDS
+1830 NLVNDSAASITGDS

-1862 NNNLI
+1862 NDNLI

-1880 VAGLNTGTIKNTN
+1880 VAGVNTGTITNTN

-1908 GGVVGWNDKDGTIEN
+1908 GGVVGWNAQDGTIKN
-1923 ATNRADIYAEK
+1923 ATNRADIYAKE

-1946 GKLQGFNGNY
+1946 GNLQGFNGNY

-1968 IGENTTNITDVNAEN
+1968 IGENTTAITGVNAEN

-2045 VINENGNYV
+2045 VINEKGNYV

-2089 GTNESAIAN
+2089 GTNESAITN

-2105 KGQVSGNSYV
+2105 KGQVSGNFYV

-2146 ITAAGYNIGGLI
+2146 ITAAGSNIGGLI
-2158 GSNEANGSL
+2158 GSNTGSL

-2180 SSNVGGIVGN
+2180 SSYVGGIVGSN
-2190 NVGTVDQVFN
+2190 AGTVDQVFN
-2200 TVFNSDGTNGTI
+2200 TVMTADNSQAAAI

-2231 AYNTTAVNGAADST
+2231 AYNTTSVNGANST
-2245 GSIVGNNSNSIKYV
+2245 GSIVGSNSGTVQYV
-2259 YGSSSLVGTGNGTL
+2259 YGSSSLVGTGNGTID
-2273 EYSYEINTDE
+2273 SYEISTDE
-2283 KWNHA
+2283 KWNNA
-2288 AKYEDVGFD
+2288 GSYKGFAFSDGKYDNQDGI
-2297 FTNTWKI
+2297 WKI

-2316 LTSANYDSTSDTS
+2316 LTSASYKPDADTS

-2336 QGLDISKVTAADNLA
+2336 QGLNAGNVIAADGLG
-2351 AYHKV
+2351 AYH
-2356 NQLLQILQNKNAGND
+2356 NAEQLLQALLNKEIGDN

-2380 AASTDGSTFNP
+2380 AASLAGGFNP
-2391 NNLGYDIDVNY
+2391 NNLGYDIDVKY
-2402 DITKAIIDITLGTV
+2402 
-2416 DRTYGN
+2416 
-2422 AAITSTTGAIQ
+2422 AITPSP
-2433 KDGYGFTIDM
+2433 
-2443 NGFTDEMKQEIN
+2443 IN
-2455 NNLLGFVVKEDT
+2455 
-2467 ALSNDPNN
+2467 P
-2475 PNKVTNDVADT
+2475 
-2486 YTWSADF
+2486 
-2493 TLGADLNGNYEL
+2493 EL
-2505 GTINKGQSHVNKA
+2505 
-2518 ELNIHSDDKFIAI
+2518 
-2531 GQTPN
+2531 P
-2536 YTGTDINDKLVNGDS
+2536 
-2551 LADGSYNY
+2551 
-2559 GIEDVLAVN
+2559 
-2568 TIGKYP
+2568 KY
-2574 IGIYLNGTY
+2574 
-2583 YELGNNWE
+2583 
-2591 NSVSF
+2591 
-2596 FKNYDIKFTPGTLTV
+2596 
-2611 NGIYVPVNPPDRNP
+2611 
-2625 WDYLYKDNPFDRIK
+2625 DYLYKDNPFDRIK

>member
-34 VIANNALPSGGEV
+34 VVSNTQLPTGFYPVLGDATISQNGNIMDVNQEYQNA
-47 MAGQFQG
+47 
-54 TPDNWASGLE
+54 
-64 MNIHQ
+64 
-69 NTVNGVIKWDSFDV
+69 VNKWESFDI

-91 TGPQNFNSLNY
+91 NGPQNFNSLNY

-146 NKKLDDAALKQ
+146 NKELGDAALKQ
-157 IGSQSST
+157 IGSQNST
-164 SNIINKLQDYKDFG
+164 SNIIKTLQTYSTFG

-197 DRIVID
+197 NGRIVID
-203 TERLKNTDGRTKL
+203 ADRIRDAAG
-216 TADKIIVKT
+216 TAVNNDFKVHTT
-225 NNTDNVVLGYDAY
+225 NADNVVIGYEAY
-238 DAANNTYAGQN
+238 DGTYKGKDKEFDNVYVDN
-249 AAENIATVNGSSF
+249 AATPTNV
-262 TKKQGYMWVEDIE
+262 KGYMWVEDIE

-371 SATNTTITNVTN
+371 KATNTKITNVLN
-383 TANVNGTNN
+383 TASVTGTTN
-392 SATGGIVGAA
+392 SSVTGGIVGNA
-402 QATTTLDRVI
+402 QNSIIDSVI
-412 NTGTISGVNNVG
+412 NTGTISGVNDVG
-424 GLVGTLTDSKII
+424 GLVGKLTGNNTGDAKIT

-443 AVTGSGY
+443 AVTGSGHD
-450 NVGGLVGSAEN
+450 VGGLVGSAEN

-493 TVKNAENSGNV
+493 TVQNAENSGNV

-520 LTTDTKNSAKDGFGE
+520 PTTDTNGSAEDRVGE
-535 AEVQIANAGGI
+535 AEVRIANAGGI
-546 AGSSSGSQIQDV
+546 AGSSSGSKIQDV
-558 QNSGDVTSF
+558 QNSGDVTSS
-567 KKSGNDFYDAG
+567 KQSGNDFYDAG

-592 SNAVNKEND
+592 SNAVNKENN

-613 YFGGSYGTNDTSYT
+613 YFGGSYGTNNTSYT

-639 ATGARYGNN
+639 ATGARYGDN

-658 SGGSKEAFHVG
+658 SGGSTEAFHVG

-676 YVTGDNTYI
+676 YVAGDNTYI
-685 QDSSNSGN
+685 QNSSNSGN
-693 VHSLDITTTTISD
+693 VHSLDITTTETSE

-713 GGIAGKLDRSD
+713 GGIAGKLDRSN

-777 TTRKTASNYEPA
+777 TTRKTASNFEPA

-860 GYWYKGNIKDVFN
+860 GYWYNGNIKDVFN
-873 TGNITINGQLT
+873 TGNITINGDLSK
-884 NRAET
+884 RAET
-889 GGLVGGLYGSLYGPG
+889 GGIVGGVYANNYGG
-904 GKQTFTLTNAYNL
+904 GGEQTFTLTNAYNL
-917 GSIRVMDKD
+917 GSIRVMDTND
-926 DSSVAGIIGGASQNG
+926 ISVAGIIGGSSDGKKGMQ
-941 TTMDLTI
+941 LTI
-948 KNVYTTGDIYVGSGK
+948 KNVYTAGDIYVGSGNAK
-963 AEAITTI
+963 AITTI
-970 ATGSHIT
+970 ETDHIE
-977 VNNAAYIEPSAGFSG
+977 VDNAAYIAPSSGFSG
-992 LLTGNKL
+992 LGDNPGATC
-999 NNEHE
+999 
-1004 AQSINSNADKDTWN
+1004 IDSNADKSAWDDFITN
-1018 SFWANFIAK
+1018 SG
-1027 SKENSLDADVWR
+1027 EGVWR
-1039 IYGGTTPILNA
+1039 IYDGTTPILNT

-1059 DKNIDVNDD
+1059 DKNIAVNDD

-1108 NGSDLVINNMSSSGN
+1108 NGSDLEIENMSSSGN

-1128 TIYTDRDLIIN
+1128 TIYTDGALTIKGGNI
-1139 SNSDMALGSASKIY
+1139 SLGSASKIY
-1153 GSSVVINS
+1153 GSSVNINADG
-1161 KSNLTSYGTI
+1161 NLLSYGTI
-1171 TATGAKNDT
+1171 TATGAKGDS
-1180 NGTVNI
+1180 GNI
-1186 DVGSLDNYGVIS
+1186 DIKAGNIDNYGVIS
-1198 TTASG
+1198 STAKG
-1203 EEVTVAGIGAQHN
+1203 ETVTVAGIGKNYTSAN
-1216 NVTYT
+1216 YNT
-1221 EDEIQDAYVDL
+1221 EDIIKAYVDL
-1232 PTVGDQY
+1232 PSAGDRY
-1239 AITTKSDADT
+1239 SITAESKSNDAN
-1249 THTDI
+1249 I
-1254 TITGAD
+1254 NFTGSN

-1283 STNGDLFSDSDLFV
+1283 STNGDVFSDSDLFV
-1297 DGNLLLSA
+1297 GGNLSMSA

-1337 TGSDDSAKIAEIK
+1337 KGSDDSDKIAEIIK
-1350 DVLDKAG
+1350 VLADADIFDKYH
-1357 IFSKYGIDSD
+1357 IKSD
-1367 SDKNAIGQYI
+1367 SDKNAIGKYI
-1377 LQDINKNLVIPTDTL
+1377 LQDIDKKLVIPTDTL

-1401 HQFLGGFTGADSKKI
+1401 HQFLAGFGTDSKKI
-1416 SLNGSSAKLTINM
+1416 SLNGSSSKLTINM
-1429 WDASDN
+1429 WDSKN
-1435 FDLDKYDIIENG
+1435 GFDLDKYDIKTNQDDISLVY
-1447 QNKAGFIDALNGT
+1447 ALNSLNVEKDNKKVGA
-1460 NISVNGTEPTT
+1460 
-1471 KKDITYIEI
+1471 KDITYIEI
-1480 TDAEQLKNIQSY
+1480 TNAEQLASIQKY
-1492 ADDSSNS
+1492 KDNS
-1499 KNILSYN
+1499 GILGYN
-1506 FALMNDVD
+1506 FTLMNDID
-1514 ASKVTDYK
+1514 ASKVNGYE
-1522 AIGGSGTAYT
+1522 AIGSGNTEYT

-1539 YRIIGLNVEN
+1539 HRIIGLNVEN

-1563 GAEGTVENLRVYSSK
+1563 GKEGTVENLRVYSSK

-1607 VQGSANSVIINN
+1607 VQGSANSVTINN
-1619 IHVGAAGGIA
+1619 IPVGAAGGIA

-1649 AADNSGALSTAGGI
+1649 AADSSGALSTAGGI
-1663 VGINQSD
+1663 VGINQSG

-1709 GVTRGLYI
+1709 GVTRGLYK
-1717 DKAGSYQAQSGQVGG
+1717 DNEGNYVAQSGQVGG

-1757 GIAGINNGGTITN
+1757 GIAGINNGGEITN

-1777 TGDGKDAADG
+1777 TGDGDNTQNKGDNTKNNDG
-1787 TYTGGLVGNNSGSI
+1787 SYIGGLVGSNSGSI

-1807 GEIIGHEYVGGLVGS
+1807 GEIAGHNYVGGLVGS
-1822 NAKDSTLT
+1822 NATNSTLS
-1830 NLVNDSSASITGDS
+1830 NLVNDSAASITGDS

-1862 NNNLI
+1862 NDNLI

-1880 VAGLNTGTIKNTN
+1880 VAGVNTGTITNTN

-1899 AVGTDAKYF
+1899 AVGTAAKYF
-1908 GGVVGWNDKDGTIEN
+1908 GGVVGWNAQDGTIEN
-1923 ATNRADIYAEK
+1923 ATNRADIYAKE

-1946 GKLQGFNGNY
+1946 GNLQGFNGNY

-1968 IGENTTNITDVNAEN
+1968 IGENTTAITGVNAEN

-1999 VHTGDITDSTLKNT
+1999 VHTGDITNSTLKNVGT
-2013 GKVIGTG
+2013 VIGTG

-2060 KNGSDKKITSSIISN
+2060 KNGRDKEITSSIINN

-2146 ITAAGYNIGGLI
+2146 ITAAGSNIGGLI
-2158 GSNEANGSL
+2158 GSNTGSL

-2180 SSNVGGIVGN
+2180 SSNVGGIVGSN
-2190 NVGTVDQVFN
+2190 AGTVDQVFN

-2212 TGGTNVGG
+2212 TGDTNVGG

-2231 AYNTTAVNGAADST
+2231 AYNTTSVNGAADST
-2245 GSIVGNNSNSIKYV
+2245 GSIVGSNSGSNSGSIKYV
-2259 YGSSSLVGTGNGTL
+2259 YGSGSLVGTGNGTI

-2283 KWNHA
+2283 EWNNA
-2288 AKYEDVGFD
+2288 DSYEGFAFSDGKYDNQDGI
-2297 FTNTWKI
+2297 WKI

-2316 LTSANYDSTSDTS
+2316 LTSASYKPDADTS

-2336 QGLDISKVTAADNLA
+2336 QGLNAGNVIAADGLG
-2351 AYHKV
+2351 AYH
-2356 NQLLQILQNKNAGND
+2356 NAEQLLQALLNKEIGDN

-2380 AASTDGSTFNP
+2380 AASLAGGFNP
-2391 NNLGYDIDVNY
+2391 NNLGYDIDVKY
-2402 DITKAIIDITLGTV
+2402 
-2416 DRTYGN
+2416 
-2422 AAITSTTGAIQ
+2422 AITPSP
-2433 KDGYGFTIDM
+2433 
-2443 NGFTDEMKQEIN
+2443 IN
-2455 NNLLGFVVKEDT
+2455 
-2467 ALSNDPNN
+2467 P
-2475 PNKVTNDVADT
+2475 
-2486 YTWSADF
+2486 
-2493 TLGADLNGNYEL
+2493 EL
-2505 GTINKGQSHVNKA
+2505 
-2518 ELNIHSDDKFIAI
+2518 
-2531 GQTPN
+2531 P
-2536 YTGTDINDKLVNGDS
+2536 
-2551 LADGSYNY
+2551 
-2559 GIEDVLAVN
+2559 
-2568 TIGKYP
+2568 KY
-2574 IGIYLNGTY
+2574 
-2583 YELGNNWE
+2583 
-2591 NSVSF
+2591 
-2596 FKNYDIKFTPGTLTV
+2596 
-2611 NGIYVPVNPPDRNP
+2611 
-2625 WDYLYKDNPFDRIK
+2625 DYLYKDNPFDRIK

>member
-34 VIANNALPSGGEV
+34 VVSNTQLPTGGQVIAGEVTIPEFMKPGGAAGNNTIANITQNSNNA
-47 MAGQFQG
+47 
-54 TPDNWASGLE
+54 
-64 MNIHQ
+64 
-69 NTVNGVIKWDSFDV
+69 VIKWDSFDV

-91 TGPQNFNSLNY
+91 NGPQNFNSLNY

-146 NKKLDDAALKQ
+146 NKELGDAALKQ
-157 IGSQSST
+157 IGSQNST
-164 SNIINKLQDYKDFG
+164 SNIIKTLQTYSTFG

-197 DRIVID
+197 NGRIVID
-203 TERLKNTDGRTKL
+203 ADRIRDAAG
-216 TADKIIVKT
+216 TAVNNDFKVHTT
-225 NNTDNVVLGYDAY
+225 NADNVVIGYEAY
-238 DAANNTYAGQN
+238 DGTYEGKDKEFDNVYVDN
-249 AAENIATVNGSSF
+249 AATPTNV
-262 TKKQGYMWVEDIE
+262 KGYMWVEDIE

-306 TSIGNGSD
+306 TSIGNKPD
-314 VFTGKLDGLG
+314 AFTGKLDGLG
-324 NNIFSLTVN
+324 NNIFSLTV

-360 TGTGNVGALIG
+360 TGTGTGNVGALIG

-424 GLVGTLTDSKII
+424 GLVGKLTGNNTGDAKIT

-443 AVTGSGY
+443 AVTGSGD

-504 AATGFTTET
+504 AATSFTTGT

-520 LTTDTKNSAKDGFGE
+520 PTTDKKNGSVQDGQDGQDGFGE
-535 AEVQIANAGGI
+535 EKVQIANAGGI
-546 AGSSSGSQIQDV
+546 AGNSINSNIEKV
-558 QNSGDVTSF
+558 QNSGDVTSS
-567 KKSGNDFYDAG
+567 KDSGNDFYDAG

-613 YFGGSYGTNDTSYT
+613 YFGGSYATNDASYT
-627 IENSQNSGGDIM
+627 IKKSRNSGGDIM
-639 ATGARYGNN
+639 ATGARYDNN
-648 WVTETVRKDG
+648 WVTETVRKNN
-658 SGGSKEAFHVG
+658 SGGSNEAFHVG

-676 YVTGDNTYI
+676 YVAGDNTYI

-693 VHSLDITTTTISD
+693 VHSLDITTTTISE

-713 GGIAGKLDRSD
+713 GGIAGKLDRSN
-724 TEDLENIK
+724 TEKLENIK
-732 NDSSKAAIS
+732 KDSSKAAIS

-777 TTRKTASNYEPA
+777 TTRKTASNFEPT

-873 TGNITINGQLT
+873 TGNITINGDLSK
-884 NRAET
+884 RAET
-889 GGLVGGLYGSLYGPG
+889 GGIVGGVYANNYGG
-904 GKQTFTLTNAYNL
+904 GGAQTFTLTNAYNL

-941 TTMDLTI
+941 TGMTLTI
-948 KNVYTTGDIYVGSGK
+948 KNVYTTGDIYVGSGN

-970 ATGSHIT
+970 ATGSRI
-977 VNNAAYIEPSAGFSG
+977 VDNAAYIEPSSGFSG
-992 LLTGNKL
+992 LITL
-999 NNEHE
+999 NNKHGAE
-1004 AQSINSNADKDTWN
+1004 SINSNAAKDT
-1018 SFWANFIAK
+1018 WANFIAK
-1027 SKENSLDADVWR
+1027 SKENSSDSDVWR
-1039 IYGGTTPILNA
+1039 IYDGTTPILNA
-1050 FTPDAKDYV
+1050 FTPNTTTPNSTGYV
-1059 DKNIDVNDD
+1059 DNLLKDNKIDG
-1068 IKVQYGTAYNPLL
+1068 VQYGTAYNPLL
-1081 TIITGNGS
+1081 TIITGKNGS

-1108 NGSDLVINNMSSSGN
+1108 NGSDLVINNMSSSDN

-1128 TIYTDRDLIIN
+1128 TIYTDGDLIIN
-1139 SNSDMALGSASKIY
+1139 SSSDMALGSASNIY

-1161 KSNLTSYGTI
+1161 ESNLTSYGTI
-1171 TATGAKNDT
+1171 TATGAKNDKK
-1180 NGTVNI
+1180 GTVNI

-1198 TTASG
+1198 TTASK

-1216 NVTYT
+1216 NVPYT
-1221 EDEIQDAYVDL
+1221 EAEIKNAYVDL

-1249 THTDI
+1249 TNTAI

-1260 DVNLHY
+1260 DVNLYY

-1283 STNGDLFSDSDLFV
+1283 SKNGDVFSDSDLFV
-1297 DGNLLLSA
+1297 GKDLSLSA
-1305 KGETLLSLTNI
+1305 EGESLLSLTNI
-1316 GQVQSKIFIND
+1316 GQVQSKIFIDD
-1327 VADAIRGLKL
+1327 VAKAIRGLELK
-1337 TGSDDSAKIAEIK
+1337 GSDDSVKIAEIR
-1350 DVLDKAG
+1350 DVLYKAG
-1357 IFSKYGIDSD
+1357 IFDKYHIKSD

-1377 LQDINKNLVIPTDTL
+1377 LQDINKKLVIPTDTL
-1392 QDQSALRYL
+1392 KDQSALRYL
-1401 HQFLGGFTGADSKKI
+1401 HQFLAGFGTDSKKI
-1416 SLNGSSAKLTINM
+1416 SLNGSSSKLTINM
-1429 WDASDN
+1429 WDSKN
-1435 FDLDKYDIIENG
+1435 GFDLDKYDININ
-1447 QNKAGFIDALNGT
+1447 QDDIRLVDALNRL
-1460 NISVNGTEPTT
+1460 NVEKEKDN
-1471 KKDITYIEI
+1471 KKVDANDITYIEI
-1480 TDAEQLKNIQSY
+1480 TNAEQLASIQEY
-1492 ADDSSNS
+1492 KDSNPKSG
-1499 KNILSYN
+1499 ILGYN
-1506 FALMNDVD
+1506 FTLMNDID
-1514 ASKVTDYK
+1514 ASKVNGYE
-1522 AIGGSGTAYT
+1522 AIGSGYTEYT

-1539 YRIIGLNVEN
+1539 HRIIGLDV
-1549 QNGSNANAGVFGVI
+1549 NGNDAGIFGTV
-1563 GAEGTVENLRVYSSK
+1563 GNGGTVENLRVYSSK
-1578 ITGTDTA
+1578 FNGTDTA

-1592 NGTIQN
+1592 NGTIKN
-1598 VTTIGNDVT
+1598 IVTLGNEVSAA
-1607 VQGSANSVIINN
+1607 GSTNSIVIDNN
-1619 IHVGAAGGIA
+1619 KVGAAGGIA
-1629 GINTGTVDDVETTG
+1629 GINYGTVDDVETVG
-1643 SVVAGN
+1643 SVIAGD
-1649 AADNSGALSTAGGI
+1649 ATDSSGALSTAGGI
-1663 VGINQSD
+1663 VGINQSY

-1691 LGGVAGVNFGT
+1691 LGGIAGVNNGT
-1702 LSQVDSL
+1702 LSKVDSL
-1709 GVTRGLYI
+1709 GVTRGLYKDNTGKYI
-1717 DKAGSYQAQSGQVGG
+1717 AQSGQVGG
-1732 IAGINTGIINSGY
+1732 LAGINTETINSGY
-1745 NESVVNGSYEVG
+1745 NESIVNGSREIG
-1757 GIAGINNGGTITN
+1757 GIAGVNNGGTITN

-1777 TGDGKDAADG
+1777 TGDGNNTQNDG
-1787 TYTGGLVGNNSGSI
+1787 SYIGGLVGSNSGSI
-1801 TNGRNN
+1801 TDGRNN

-1822 NAKDSTLT
+1822 NAEVSTLT
-1830 NLVNDSSASITGDS
+1830 NLVNDSSASITGNS

-1851 SNAGTITADED
+1851 SNAGTITADEEND
-1862 NNNLI
+1862 NLI
-1867 NRGSITGN
+1867 NRGVITGN
-1875 QYVGG
+1875 KYVGG
-1880 VAGLNTGTIKNTN
+1880 VAG
-1893 NDVVLN
+1893 
-1899 AVGTDAKYF
+1899 
-1908 GGVVGWNDKDGTIEN
+1908 WNDQAGTIEN
-1923 ATNRADIYAEK
+1923 ATNRADIYAEN

-1939 GVAGKND
+1939 GIAGKNE
-1946 GKLQGFNGNY
+1946 GTLNGFNGNY

-1968 IGENTTNITDVNAEN
+1968 IGENTTDITGVNAEN
-1983 AGTVTATGG
+1983 AGIVIATGG

-1999 VHTGDITDSTLKNT
+1999 IHTGNLTNSTLKNVGT
-2013 GKVIGTG
+2013 VIGTG
-2020 DGGTGGIATTNS
+2020 DGGTGGLIGQNT
-2032 GNIINS
+2032 GNINKSSLKNEADAIVIGIN
-2038 TLTNEGE
+2038 N
-2045 VINENGNYV
+2045 
-2054 GGIFGQ
+2054 
-2060 KNGSDKKITSSIISN
+2060 
-2075 NGIVKGNNYVGGIF
+2075 
-2089 GTNESAIAN
+2089 
-2098 SSMFNSV
+2098 
-2105 KGQVSGNSYV
+2105 V
-2115 GGLVGSNSGTITGG
+2115 GGLIGINTGTIEGG
-2129 RNNDNTMYEDKI
+2129 RDDNNSYYKYQI

-2146 ITAAGYNIGGLI
+2146 INVGTWNDTNNDGVVDTGEITSTSGSNIGGLI

-2231 AYNTTAVNGAADST
+2231 AYNTTAVNGANST
-2245 GSIVGNNSNSIKYV
+2245 GSIVGSNIGTVQYV
-2259 YGSSSLVGTGNGTL
+2259 YGSGSLVGTGNGTL
-2273 EYSYEINTDE
+2273 KYSYEINTDE
-2283 KWNHA
+2283 KWNNA
-2288 AKYEDVGFD
+2288 DSYGGFAFSDGKYDNQDGI
-2297 FTNTWKI
+2297 WKI

-2336 QGLDISKVTAADNLA
+2336 QGLNAGNVIAADGLG
-2351 AYHKV
+2351 AY
-2356 NQLLQILQNKNAGND
+2356 NNAEQLLQALLNKEVGDN

-2380 AASTDGSTFNP
+2380 AASLAGGFNP
-2391 NNLGYDIDVNY
+2391 NNLGYDIDVKY
-2402 DITKAIIDITLGTV
+2402 
-2416 DRTYGN
+2416 
-2422 AAITSTTGAIQ
+2422 AITPSP
-2433 KDGYGFTIDM
+2433 
-2443 NGFTDEMKQEIN
+2443 IN
-2455 NNLLGFVVKEDT
+2455 PEFPE
-2467 ALSNDPNN
+2467 
-2475 PNKVTNDVADT
+2475 
-2486 YTWSADF
+2486 Y
-2493 TLGADLNGNYEL
+2493 
-2505 GTINKGQSHVNKA
+2505 
-2518 ELNIHSDDKFIAI
+2518 
-2531 GQTPN
+2531 
-2536 YTGTDINDKLVNGDS
+2536 
-2551 LADGSYNY
+2551 
-2559 GIEDVLAVN
+2559 
-2568 TIGKYP
+2568 
-2574 IGIYLNGTY
+2574 
-2583 YELGNNWE
+2583 
-2591 NSVSF
+2591 
-2596 FKNYDIKFTPGTLTV
+2596 
-2611 NGIYVPVNPPDRNP
+2611 
-2625 WDYLYKDNPFDRIK
+2625 DYLYKDNPFDRIK

>member
-1 MNKNKKLAR
+1 MSKNKKLAR

-25 ISMAYAATS
+25 ISMVYAATS
-34 VIANNALPSGGEV
+34 VVSNTQLPTGGQVIAGDVTIPDFMKPGGNAGDNTIANIKQNSDNA
-47 MAGQFQG
+47 
-54 TPDNWASGLE
+54 
-64 MNIHQ
+64 
-69 NTVNGVIKWDSFDV
+69 VIKWDNFDV

-91 TGPQNFNSLNY
+91 NGPQNFNSINY
-102 VNGGNLSQIYGTIN
+102 VNGGKLSQIYGTIN

-126 PAGVQIGNSAQIN
+126 PAGVQIGSSAQIN

-146 NKKLDDAALKQ
+146 NKDFKGDDDALKQ
-157 IGSQSST
+157 IGSQNST
-164 SNIINKLQDYKDFG
+164 SNIINELQNYTKFG

-225 NNTDNVVLGYDAY
+225 NNNTDNVVLGYDAY
-238 DAANNTYAGQN
+238 DADKKTYPGQN
-249 AAENIATVNGSSF
+249 SNEFNEDIATVNDSSF
-262 TKKQGYMWVEDIE
+262 TKKDGYMWVEDVE

-280 NTNLSGNYALR
+280 NTNLNGNYALR

-306 TSIGNGSD
+306 TSIGN
-314 VFTGKLDGLG
+314 FKGKFDGLG

-333 NSTGDA
+333 STGDA
-339 GLFAATDGAV
+339 GLFATTDGAV

-360 TGTGNVGALIG
+360 TGNGNVGALVG
-371 SATNTTITNVTN
+371 NATNTTINNITN
-383 TANVNGTNN
+383 TANVTGEGST
-392 SATGGIVGAA
+392 SITGGIVGAA
-402 QATTTLDRVI
+402 QNTTLNSVI
-412 NTGTISGVNNVG
+412 NTGTVNGVNNVG
-424 GLVGTLTDSKII
+424 GLVGELRDTDTSDKVYAKIT

-466 GTNLVYN
+466 GNNLVYN
-473 RLDVTGA
+473 RLDVTGD
-480 YNVGGIVGSMNGS
+480 YNVGGIVGRMNGS
-493 TVKNAENSGNV
+493 TVQNAENSGNV
-504 AATGFTTET
+504 AATSFTTET

-520 LTTDTKNSAKDGFGE
+520 TNTDTKNNREQDGFGE
-535 AEVQIANAGGI
+535 EEVQIANAGGI
-546 AGSSSGSQIQDV
+546 AGNSINSKIEKV
-558 QNSGDVTSF
+558 QNSGDVTTAMTENSTT
-567 KKSGNDFYDAG
+567 GNYYNAG
-578 NVGGVVGRAENTNI
+578 NVGGIVGRAENTNI
-592 SNAVNKEND
+592 SDAINRENN

-613 YFGGSYGTNDTSYT
+613 YFGGTYGTNDTNVTSYT
-627 IENSQNSGGDIM
+627 IKNSQNSGGDIM
-639 ATGARYGNN
+639 ATGARNGNN

-658 SGGSKEAFHVG
+658 SGGSNEAFNVG

-676 YVTGDNTYI
+676 YVSGDNTYI
-685 QDSSNSGN
+685 KNSSNSGN
-693 VHSLDITTTTISD
+693 VHSLDITTTTISE

-713 GGIAGKLDRSD
+713 GGIAGKLDRSNNKTLAD
-724 TEDLENIK
+724 VKQDP
-732 NDSSKAAIS
+732 SKAAIS
-741 GSYNTGT
+741 GSYNTGA

-763 NGEVAQSYNVGTVK
+763 NGEVAQSYNVGTIK
-777 TTRKTASNYEPA
+777 STRKTSSNYEPS
-789 NMGGIVGDATELT
+789 NLGGIVGDATELT
-802 DASALIYDVYNTGQ
+802 NASALIYDVYNIGQ

-860 GYWYKGNIKDVFN
+860 GYWYKGDIKDVFN
-873 TGNITINGQLT
+873 TGNITINGQLG

-889 GGLVGGLYGSLYGPG
+889 GSIVGGVYANNYGGG
-904 GKQTFTLTNAYNL
+904 GKQTFNLTNVYNL
-917 GSIRVMDKD
+917 GSIRVMDKS

-941 TTMDLTI
+941 TGMDLTI
-948 KNVYTTGDIYVGSGK
+948 KNVYTTGDIYVGNNQ

-970 ATGSHIT
+970 MKGNHIE
-977 VNNAAYIEPSAGFSG
+977 VVNAAYIAPSEGFSG
-992 LLTGNKL
+992 LK
-999 NNEHE
+999 NNHG
-1004 AQSINSNADKDTWN
+1004 ATCIDSNADKSAWDY
-1018 SFWANFIAK
+1018 FIAN
-1027 SKENSLDADVWR
+1027 SKENPSDSDVWR
-1039 IYGGTTPILNA
+1039 IYDGTTPILNA
-1050 FTPDAKDYV
+1050 FTPNSQGYV
-1059 DKNIDVNDD
+1059 DKNIVGNG
-1068 IKVQYGTAYNPLL
+1068 ITVQYGTAYNPLL
-1081 TIITGNGS
+1081 TIINGNGE
-1089 TIDFDWSQAGI
+1089 TIYFDWSQAGI

-1108 NGSDLVINNMSSSGN
+1108 NGSDLVINNVNSTGN

-1128 TIYTDRDLIIN
+1128 TIYTDRALTIN
-1139 SNSDMALGSASKIY
+1139 TAEGGNISLGSASKIY
-1153 GSSVVINS
+1153 GSSVNINADG
-1161 KSNLTSYGTI
+1161 NLLSYGTI
-1171 TATGAKNDT
+1171 TATGAKGD
-1180 NGTVNI
+1180 NGNI
-1186 DVGSLDNYGVIS
+1186 NIEAGNIDNYGVIS
-1198 TTASG
+1198 STANG
-1203 EEVTVAGIGAQHN
+1203 ETVTVAGIGKNYTSAN
-1216 NVTYT
+1216 YNT
-1221 EDEIQDAYVDL
+1221 EDIKNAYVDL
-1232 PTVGDQY
+1232 PSAGDRY
-1239 AITTKSDADT
+1239 SITAESKSTNAD
-1249 THTDI
+1249 I
-1254 TITGAD
+1254 NFTGSN

-1276 AGDLSVT
+1276 AGNLSVT
-1283 STNGDLFSDSDLFV
+1283 STNGDVFSDSDLFV
-1297 DGNLLLSA
+1297 GGNLSMSA
-1305 KGETLLSLTNI
+1305 KGESLLSLTNI

-1327 VADAIRGLKL
+1327 VADAIRGLELK
-1337 TGSDDSAKIAEIK
+1337 GSDDSAKIAEIK

-1357 IFSKYGIDSD
+1357 IFSKYDISNDN
-1367 SDKNAIGQYI
+1367 DKSAIGQYI
-1377 LQDINKNLVIPTDTL
+1377 LQDIEADLVIPTDTL
-1392 QDQSALRYL
+1392 KDQSALRYL
-1401 HQFLGGFTGADSKKI
+1401 HQFLGGFTVNDDDSKKI

-1447 QNKAGFIDALNGT
+1447 QNKAGFIDALNKT
-1460 NISVNGTEPTT
+1460 NIYVNGTELTN
-1471 KKDITYIEI
+1471 KKNITYIEI

-1492 ADDSSNS
+1492 ADNPNNS

-1607 VQGSANSVIINN
+1607 VQGSDNSFTINNN

-1649 AADNSGALSTAGGI
+1649 AADSSGALSTAGGI
-1663 VGINQSD
+1663 VGINQSG
-1670 AKVNNSYSDSA
+1670 AEVKNSYSDSA

-1717 DKAGSYQAQSGQVGG
+1717 DKEGRYQAQSGQVGG
-1732 IAGINTGIINSGY
+1732 IAGINTGTIDSGY

-1757 GIAGINNGGTITN
+1757 GIAGINNGGTIIN

-1777 TGDGKDAADG
+1777 TGDGNNTPNEGDNTKNNDG
-1787 TYTGGLVGNNSGSI
+1787 SYIGGLVGSNSGSI

-1807 GEIIGHEYVGGLVGS
+1807 GEIAGHNYVGGLVGS
-1822 NAKDSTLT
+1822 NAGGSTLT

-1880 VAGLNTGTIKNTN
+1880 VAGLNTGTITNTLN
-1893 NDVVLN
+1893 SVVLN
-1899 AVGTDAKYF
+1899 ATGKDAKYF
-1908 GGVVGWNDKDGTIEN
+1908 GGVVGQNSGVIDG
-1923 ATNRADIYAEK
+1923 ATNTSDIDITAVGGTLVGGIIGHNTNTGTLKGEILNQGSVTGTKDVGGIIGQNDNKNVLQGTEDKRLTVTNEGTVKAESGGAAGIFYTNNGQINYADIINK
-1934 ASYVG
+1934 G
-1939 GVAGKND
+1939 
-1946 GKLQGFNGNY
+1946 
-1956 GNVTGK
+1956 T
-1962 DHVGGV
+1962 V
-1968 IGENTTNITDVNAEN
+1968 IGGD
-1983 AGTVTATGG
+1983 GATGG
-1992 GAGGIFG
+1992 LFG
-1999 VHTGDITDSTLKNT
+1999 
-2013 GKVIGTG
+2013 
-2020 DGGTGGIATTNS
+2020 TNS
-2032 GNIINS
+2032 GAITNS
-2038 TLTNEGE
+2038 TLTN
-2045 VINENGNYV
+2045 
-2054 GGIFGQ
+2054 
-2060 KNGSDKKITSSIISN
+2060 S
-2075 NGIVKGNNYVGGIF
+2075 GIVTGG
-2089 GTNESAIAN
+2089 GT
-2098 SSMFNSV
+2098 
-2105 KGQVSGNSYV
+2105 V
-2115 GGLVGSNSGTITGG
+2115 GGLIGENSGDISTSSLKNEADAIVIGINNVGGLIGINTGTIKGG
-2129 RNNDNTMYEDKI
+2129 RDDYNSYYKYQI

-2146 ITAAGYNIGGLI
+2146 INVGTWTDGNNDGVVDTGEITSANGSNIGGLI
-2158 GSNEANGSL
+2158 GSNEQKGSL
-2167 TAGYNTGAINAGN
+2167 TAGYNTGAINAGK

-2190 NVGTVDQVFN
+2190 NAGTVDQVFD

-2220 IIGSNSGTLTN
+2220 IIGNNSGTLTN
-2231 AYNTTAVNGAADST
+2231 AYNTTSVNGAADST
-2245 GSIVGNNSNSIKYV
+2245 GSIVGNNSSSIKYV
-2259 YGSSSLVGTGNGTL
+2259 YGSSSLVGTGTGTGTL

-2283 KWNHA
+2283 EWNNA
-2288 AKYEDVGFD
+2288 DSYGGFAFSDGKYDNQDGI
-2297 FTNTWKI
+2297 WKI

-2316 LTSANYDSTSDTS
+2316 LTSASYKPDADTS

-2336 QGLDISKVTAADNLA
+2336 QGLNAGNVNAADNLE
-2351 AYHKV
+2351 AYKKA
-2356 NQLLQILQNKNAGND
+2356 NELLKALLNKEVGDN

-2380 AASTDGSTFNP
+2380 AASLEGGFNP
-2391 NNLGYDIDVNY
+2391 NNLGYDIDVKY
-2402 DITKAIIDITLGTV
+2402 
-2416 DRTYGN
+2416 
-2422 AAITSTTGAIQ
+2422 AITPSP
-2433 KDGYGFTIDM
+2433 
-2443 NGFTDEMKQEIN
+2443 IN
-2455 NNLLGFVVKEDT
+2455 PE
-2467 ALSNDPNN
+2467 
-2475 PNKVTNDVADT
+2475 
-2486 YTWSADF
+2486 
-2493 TLGADLNGNYEL
+2493 
-2505 GTINKGQSHVNKA
+2505 
-2518 ELNIHSDDKFIAI
+2518 
-2531 GQTPN
+2531 
-2536 YTGTDINDKLVNGDS
+2536 
-2551 LADGSYNY
+2551 
-2559 GIEDVLAVN
+2559 
-2568 TIGKYP
+2568 
-2574 IGIYLNGTY
+2574 
-2583 YELGNNWE
+2583 
-2591 NSVSF
+2591 
-2596 FKNYDIKFTPGTLTV
+2596 
-2611 NGIYVPVNPPDRNP
+2611 VPEY
-2625 WDYLYKDNPFDRIK
+2625 DYLYKDNPFDRIK

>member
-34 VIANNALPSGGEV
+34 VVSNTQLPTGFEAVLGDAEIKLNGSNIMDVNQKYQNAV
-47 MAGQFQG
+47 
-54 TPDNWASGLE
+54 
-64 MNIHQ
+64 
-69 NTVNGVIKWDSFDV
+69 NTWKSFDI

-91 TGPQNFNSLNY
+91 NGPQNFNSLNY

-164 SNIINKLQDYKDFG
+164 SNIIKTLQTYSTFG

-238 DAANNTYAGQN
+238 DAAKKTYAGQN
-249 AAENIATVNGSSF
+249 AAENIATVNGKYF
-262 TKKQGYMWVEDIE
+262 TKEQGYMWVEDIE

-280 NTNLSGNYALR
+280 NTNRSGNYALR
-291 NSIDATSTAEANAHF
+291 NSIDATSTAENDAHF
-306 TSIGNGSD
+306 TSIGN
-314 VFTGKLDGLG
+314 FEGKFDGLG
-324 NNIFSLTVN
+324 NNIFSLTV

-371 SATNTTITNVTN
+371 KATNTKITNVLN
-383 TANVNGTNN
+383 TASVTGTTD
-392 SATGGIVGAA
+392 SSVTGGIVGNA
-402 QATTTLDRVI
+402 QNSVIDSVI

-424 GLVGTLTDSKII
+424 GLVGKLTGNNTGDAQIT

-493 TVKNAENSGNV
+493 TVQNAENSGNV
-504 AATGFTTET
+504 AATSFTTET

-520 LTTDTKNSAKDGFGE
+520 PTTDTKNGSVKDDVGE

-546 AGSSSGSQIQDV
+546 AGGSSGSQIQDV
-558 QNSGDVTSF
+558 QNSGDVTSS
-567 KKSGNDFYDAG
+567 KQSGNDFYDAG

-613 YFGGSYGTNDTSYT
+613 YFGGSYATNDPSYT
-627 IENSQNSGGDIM
+627 IQNSQNSGGDIM
-639 ATGARYGNN
+639 ATGARNDSG

-658 SGGSKEAFHVG
+658 SGGSKETFHVG

-676 YVTGDNTYI
+676 YVAGDNTYI

-693 VHSLDITTTTISD
+693 VHSLDITMTTISD

-713 GGIAGKLDRSD
+713 GGIAGKLDRSN
-724 TEDLENIK
+724 TENLENIK
-732 NDSSKAAIS
+732 KDSSKAAIS

-777 TTRKTASNYEPA
+777 TTRKTASNFEPA

-873 TGNITINGQLT
+873 TGNITINGQSDK
-884 NRAET
+884 RAET
-889 GGLVGGLYGSLYGPG
+889 GGIVGGVYANNYGSG

-926 DSSVAGIIGGASQNG
+926 DSSVAGIIGGSSQNG

-970 ATGSHIT
+970 ATIATGSHIT
-977 VNNAAYIEPSAGFSG
+977 VNNAAYIEPTEGFSG
-992 LLTGNKL
+992 LITTFKNIHG
-999 NNEHE
+999 
-1004 AQSINSNADKDTWN
+1004 ATCIDSNDDKSAWDY
-1018 SFWANFIAK
+1018 FIAN
-1027 SKENSLDADVWR
+1027 SKENPSDSDVWR
-1039 IYGGTTPILNA
+1039 IYDGTTPILNA
-1050 FTPDAKDYV
+1050 FTPNSKKYFG
-1059 DKNIDVNDD
+1059 DD
-1068 IKVQYGTAYNPLL
+1068 SDVQYGTAYNPLL
-1081 TIITGNGS
+1081 TIITGKGGS
-1089 TIDFDWSQAGI
+1089 IEIDWSLAGI

-1108 NGSDLVINNMSSSGN
+1108 NGSDLVINNVNSTGN

-1128 TIYTDRDLIIN
+1128 TIYTDGALTIN
-1139 SNSDMALGSASKIY
+1139 TAKDGNISLGSASKIY
-1153 GSSVVINS
+1153 GSSVNINADG
-1161 KSNLTSYGTI
+1161 NLLSYGTI
-1171 TATGAKNDT
+1171 TATGVKGDS
-1180 NGTVNI
+1180 GNI
-1186 DVGSLDNYGVIS
+1186 DIKAGNIDNYGVIS
-1198 TTASG
+1198 STAKD
-1203 EEVTVAGIGAQHN
+1203 ENVTVAGIGAQHN
-1216 NVTYT
+1216 NVTYIEEKIT
-1221 EDEIQDAYVDL
+1221 NAYIDL
-1232 PTVGDQY
+1232 PSAGDRY
-1239 AITTKSDADT
+1239 SITAKSESTDAD
-1249 THTDI
+1249 I
-1254 TITGAD
+1254 NFTGSN
-1260 DVNLHY
+1260 DVNLYY

-1283 STNGDLFSDSDLFV
+1283 STNGDVFSDSDLFV
-1297 DGNLLLSA
+1297 GGDLSLSA
-1305 KGETLLSLTNI
+1305 EGESLLSLTNI

-1327 VADAIRGLKL
+1327 VADAIRGLELK
-1337 TGSDDSAKIAEIK
+1337 GSDDITKIKEIIT
-1350 DVLDKAG
+1350 VLANAG

-1367 SDKNAIGQYI
+1367 SDQNAIGQYI

-1416 SLNGSSAKLTINM
+1416 SLKGSSAKLTINM

-1435 FDLDKYDIIENG
+1435 FDLDKYDIKNG
-1447 QNKAGFIDALNGT
+1447 QNKAGFIDALNKT
-1460 NISVNGTEPTT
+1460 NIYVNDEVPTT

-1492 ADDSSNS
+1492 ADQNNS

-1514 ASKVTDYK
+1514 ASKVNGYE
-1522 AIGGSGTAYT
+1522 AIGSGDTAYT

-1563 GAEGTVENLRVYSSK
+1563 GAKGTVENLRVYSSK
-1578 ITGTDTA
+1578 FNGTDTA

-1607 VQGSANSVIINN
+1607 VQGSANSVIIND

-1649 AADNSGALSTAGGI
+1649 AADSSGALSTAGGI

-1709 GVTRGLYI
+1709 GVTRGLYYI

-1732 IAGINTGIINSGY
+1732 IAGINTGTINSGY

-1777 TGDGKDAADG
+1777 TGDGNNTQNEGDNTKNNDG
-1787 TYTGGLVGNNSGSI
+1787 SYIGGLVGSNSGSI

-1807 GEIIGHEYVGGLVGS
+1807 GEIAGHNYVGGLVGS

-1851 SNAGTITADED
+1851 SNAGIITAD
-1862 NNNLI
+1862 NNKLI

-1880 VAGLNTGTIKNTN
+1880 VAGVNTGTITNTLN
-1893 NDVVLN
+1893 SVVLN
-1899 AVGTDAKYF
+1899 ATGQDAKYF
-1908 GGVVGWNDKDGTIEN
+1908 GGVVGQNSGVIDG
-1923 ATNRADIYAEK
+1923 ATNTSDIDITAVGGTLVGGIIGHNTDTGTLKGEILNQGSVTGTKDVGGIIGQNDNENVLQGTEDKRLTVINEGTVKAESGGAAGIFYTNNGQINYADIINK
-1934 ASYVG
+1934 G
-1939 GVAGKND
+1939 
-1946 GKLQGFNGNY
+1946 
-1956 GNVTGK
+1956 T
-1962 DHVGGV
+1962 V
-1968 IGENTTNITDVNAEN
+1968 IGGD
-1983 AGTVTATGG
+1983 GATGG
-1992 GAGGIFG
+1992 LFG
-1999 VHTGDITDSTLKNT
+1999 
-2013 GKVIGTG
+2013 
-2020 DGGTGGIATTNS
+2020 TNS
-2032 GNIINS
+2032 GAITNS
-2038 TLTNEGE
+2038 TLTN
-2045 VINENGNYV
+2045 
-2054 GGIFGQ
+2054 
-2060 KNGSDKKITSSIISN
+2060 S
-2075 NGIVKGNNYVGGIF
+2075 GIVTGS
-2089 GTNESAIAN
+2089 GT
-2098 SSMFNSV
+2098 
-2105 KGQVSGNSYV
+2105 V
-2115 GGLVGSNSGTITGG
+2115 GGLIGENTGDVSESSLINTAEAKVSGTTNVGGLIGINSGTITGG
-2129 RNNDNTMYEDKI
+2129 RAQGENNLEYYAYKI

-2146 ITAAGYNIGGLI
+2146 ITGTGSNIGGLI
-2158 GSNEANGSL
+2158 GSNTGSL
-2167 TAGYNTGAINAGN
+2167 TAGYNTGAINAGG
-2180 SSNVGGIVGN
+2180 STYVGGIVGSN
-2190 NVGTVDQVFN
+2190 AGTVDQVFN
-2200 TVFNSDGTNGTI
+2200 TVMTADNSQAAAI

-2231 AYNTTAVNGAADST
+2231 AYNTTSVNGANST
-2245 GSIVGNNSNSIKYV
+2245 GSIVGSNSGTVQYV
-2259 YGSSSLVGTGNGTL
+2259 YGSSSLVGTGNGTID
-2273 EYSYEINTDE
+2273 SYEINTDE
-2283 KWNHA
+2283 KWNNA
-2288 AKYEDVGFD
+2288 GSYEGFAFSDGKYDNQDGI
-2297 FTNTWKI
+2297 WKI

-2316 LTSANYDSTSDTS
+2316 LTSASYKPDADTS

-2336 QGLDISKVTAADNLA
+2336 QGLNAGNVIAADGLG
-2351 AYHKV
+2351 AYH
-2356 NQLLQILQNKNAGND
+2356 NAEQLLQALLNKEVGDN

-2380 AASTDGSTFNP
+2380 AASLAGGFNP
-2391 NNLGYDIDVNY
+2391 NNLGYDIDVKY
-2402 DITKAIIDITLGTV
+2402 
-2416 DRTYGN
+2416 
-2422 AAITSTTGAIQ
+2422 AITPSP
-2433 KDGYGFTIDM
+2433 
-2443 NGFTDEMKQEIN
+2443 IN
-2455 NNLLGFVVKEDT
+2455 
-2467 ALSNDPNN
+2467 P
-2475 PNKVTNDVADT
+2475 
-2486 YTWSADF
+2486 
-2493 TLGADLNGNYEL
+2493 EL
-2505 GTINKGQSHVNKA
+2505 
-2518 ELNIHSDDKFIAI
+2518 
-2531 GQTPN
+2531 P
-2536 YTGTDINDKLVNGDS
+2536 
-2551 LADGSYNY
+2551 
-2559 GIEDVLAVN
+2559 
-2568 TIGKYP
+2568 KY
-2574 IGIYLNGTY
+2574 
-2583 YELGNNWE
+2583 
-2591 NSVSF
+2591 
-2596 FKNYDIKFTPGTLTV
+2596 
-2611 NGIYVPVNPPDRNP
+2611 
-2625 WDYLYKDNPFDRIK
+2625 DYLYKDNPFDRIK